1 MEQGSGELTSRPEPS
16 DDILWKQYALH
27 VDLYKFYMDL
37 ALRFNIFYYAVTGA
51 ILSYYFA
58 RADVPWMK
66 WTLGFPCLMSLAFA
80 TVFIFGATRI
90 EVVRD
95 ELFSIRDKLG
105 LETAPEYKVLT
116 LMLSVCA
123 AMFVLVTLGL
133 CYMMLFLGVPPA
145 STVKP

>member
-105 LETAPEYKVLT
+105 LETAVAPFQL
-116 LMLSVCA
+116 A
-123 AMFVLVTLGL
+123 AIAVVPAAVPGVATTAG
-133 CYMMLFLGVPPA
+133 GVPGWA
-145 STVKP
+145 LHGKRKAR